1 MYISVVCITM
11 REKMIFF
18 IFHFLSTALP
28 AGYQNRFQV
37 TTQSV
42 TGSANQYRAV
52 VTQVSAVDRSQVPEL
67 ELFIEV
73 CSVT

>member
-1 MYISVVCITM
+1 M
-11 REKMIFF
+11 RETDYFF
-18 IFHFLSTALP
+18 IFHILSTALP

>member
-1 MYISVVCITM
+1 MYYYEGKNLLFLILN
-11 REKMIFF
+11 
-18 IFHFLSTALP
+18 FLSTALP

-52 VTQVSAVDRSQVPEL
+52 VTQVSAIDRSQVPEL

-73 CSVT
+73 FCVT